1 MVKLFRYLKN
11 YKIESILGPLGKFLE
26 AIFELIVPIVMA
38 NIIDIGIKNS
48 DKPYIYRMCGVL
60 VMLGVLGL
68 AASLTAQYFAAK
80 AAVGFGTELRN
91 DLFRHINTFS
101 RDR

>member
-38 NIIDIGIKNS
+38 NIIDIGIKIPIS
-48 DKPYIYRMCGVL
+48 RTSTVC
-60 VMLGVLGL
+60 
-68 AASLTAQYFAAK
+68 AACW
-80 AAVGFGTELRN
+80 
-91 DLFRHINTFS
+91 
-101 RDR
+101 

>member
-1 MVKLFRYLKN
+1 MVM
-11 YKIESILGPLGKFLE
+11 
-26 AIFELIVPIVMA
+26 VPIVMA

-80 AAVGFGTELRN
+80 AAVGFGTGEKRPFPPHKHLLAR
-91 DLFRHINTFS
+91 